1 MSFQYHELSPTNDN
15 SDGFSEFDSIDFE
28 MQAVGRKLVK
38 NSVMFECEIKEIKKD
53 GTNALVVAD
62 KVGLDHRIGFH
73 GLHESWT
80 SSSAKFGMVENL
92 QSYGRYC
99 ASINSASLDE
109 NDYCSAFHQAEGKNP
124 TADAGRYVVQPSVMK
139 ADNATG
145 TVHSKKPQV
154 CIMPKICFNSMVGDD
169 YSFDKNGSIRLS
181 TVLARANNFLFGASV
196 AGATYKIDK
205 VKLKFKSL
213 PDDGKQGKI
222 LMNSAVSVKAAIN
235 SNSANLSFK
244 VPAKACS
251 GVVVNFI
258 QQSRENSDTHNSYAL
273 ENLPNLNQI
282 QMLFNSN
289 TSQGVSYEI
298 LDKGEMQAGAVAA
311 LGDAGHSQVSA
322 SKVSVNEGFLIGQ
335 NFEEFVDLSA
345 QPFSLNIKHE
355 APAISTKPRIAYL
368 YFMNLIT
375 LL

>member
-1 MSFQYHELSPTNDN
+1 MSFQYHELAPTNDN
-15 SDGFSEFDSIDFE
+15 SSGFSEFDSIDFE
-28 MQAVGRKLVK
+28 LQAVGRKLVK
-38 NSVMFECEIKEIKKD
+38 NSVMFECEIKEVTKD
-53 GTNALVVAD
+53 GTNAIVDGD
-62 KVGLDHRIGFH
+62 KVGLDSRIGYH

-99 ASINSASLDE
+99 ASVNSASLDE

-124 TADAGRYVVQPSVMK
+124 TEDAGRYVVQPITMK
-139 ADNATG
+139 ANNSSSV
-145 TVHSKKPQV
+145 VHSKKPQV

-181 TVLARANNFLFGASV
+181 TVLARANNFLYGKSV

-235 SNSANLSFK
+235 SNTANLSFK

-258 QQSRENSDTHNSYAL
+258 QQSRENADTENSYAL

-298 LDKGEMQAGAVAA
+298 LDKGEMVAGAVAA
-311 LGDAGHSQVSA
+311 LGDSGHSQCSA
-322 SKVSVNEGFLIGQ
+322 SKIAVNEGFLIGQ

-355 APAISTKPRIAYL
+355 VSSISTKPIIAYL
-368 YFMNLIT
+368 YFMNIIT